1 MILRYCAKRLFPNGI
16 VFRSLLEM
24 DDIKFDG
31 IDDIESSLKTDI
43 ATLKVKHRAL
53 FINRCTVHRTPYSKT
68 DLPSIDCTWLEQTG
82 IPPQQ
87 EERGAD

>member
-1 MILRYCAKRLFPNGI
+1 MILRYCARRLFPNGI

-43 ATLKVKHRAL
+43 DALKVEILVLDVHEAL
-53 FINRCTVHRTPYSKT
+53 RNQNTI
-68 DLPSIDCTWLEQTG
+68 
-82 IPPQQ
+82 
-87 EERGAD
+87 